1 MKLIV
6 ADFSSKFSD
15 DAVIVNTTSRAH
27 GWSRG
32 LSPFLLG
39 PVKLYGE
46 YEAQNVENAWQYSKV
61 YTEYA
66 DENNEP
72 GNAYFE
78 WAKKGWAKKF
88 ADRYPMGRGNKP
100 LYSLWDGRKLGY
112 IEARRQIYIPLYSN
126 AVRNTEAFEKLT
138 QTFESVC
145 SRTNGADCLVL
156 QDFDAHGINVHG
168 YDVDKL
174 IDNEKIKVGHG
185 YVLAMMLLG
194 LL

>member
-1 MKLIV
+1 MRLIV
-6 ADFSSKFSD
+6 ADFSYKFSP

-61 YTEYA
+61 YTEYT

-72 GNAYFE
+72 GQAYFD
-78 WAKKGWAKKF
+78 WAKNGWAKKL

-112 IEARRQIYIPLYSN
+112 VDARRQIYIPLYSN
-126 AVRNTEAFEKLT
+126 AVRHTEAFEKLF
-138 QTFESVC
+138 QVFESAY
-145 SRTNGADCLVL
+145 RTNETDCLVL
-156 QDFDAHGINVHG
+156 QDFDAHGINMYG
-168 YDVDKL
+168 YDINKL
-174 IDNEKIKVGHG
+174 LDNEKIKVGHG
-185 YVLAMMLLG
+185 YILAMMLLG

>member
-1 MKLIV
+1 MQLIV
-6 ADFSSKFSD
+6 ANFSSKFSD
-15 DAVIVNTTSRAH
+15 DTLVINTTSRAH

-72 GNAYFE
+72 GKAYFD
-78 WAKKGWAKKF
+78 WAQNGWAKKV
-88 ADRYPMGRGNKP
+88 ADRYPMGRGHKP
-100 LYSLWDGRKLGY
+100 LYSLWDGRKLSY
-112 IEARRQIYIPLYSN
+112 VEARRQIYIPLYSN
-126 AVRNTEAFEKLT
+126 AVRNTPAFEKLL
-138 QTFESVC
+138 QAFES
-145 SRTNGADCLVL
+145 TDCLVL
-156 QDFDAHGINVHG
+156 QDFDAHGINVYG
-168 YDVDKL
+168 YDINKL
-174 IDNEKIKVGHG
+174 LDNEKIKVGHG